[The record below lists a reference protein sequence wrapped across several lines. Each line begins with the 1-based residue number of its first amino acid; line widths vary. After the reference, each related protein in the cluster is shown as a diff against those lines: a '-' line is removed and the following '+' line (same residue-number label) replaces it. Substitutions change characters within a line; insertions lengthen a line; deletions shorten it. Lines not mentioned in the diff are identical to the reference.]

1 MNSLNVLP
9 DIRFVGLPIVR
20 DISKLPQDSYGISG
34 LSHMTVAG
42 SLMHGM
48 KEVEIRLE
56 TLAPGA
62 RTPIHRH
69 SCEEVF
75 VVIKG
80 GGTLHLASNS
90 HLKTPGKPEE
100 FRIFSNNTFHIT
112 IDNVHQVWNTNE
124 KEDLQV
130 LVIISR
136 PPVKVFIYEVW
147 LMPHTAAKL
156 KFPIFWDEQCYQ
168 TTLKDEL

>member
-1 MNSLNVLP
+1 MAELTILVFLLAFFALITVFTAAQCSTN
-9 DIRFVGLPIVR
+9 GLPIVR
-20 DISKLPQDSYGISG
+20 DISKLPQDSYGIPG

-48 KEVEIRLE
+48 KEVEIWLE

-80 GGTLHLASNS
+80 GGTLYLASNS
-90 HLKTPGKPEE
+90 HSKSPGKPEE
-100 FRIFSNNTFHIT
+100 FRIYSNSTFHIPV
-112 IDNVHQVWNTNE
+112 DDVHQVDYLSVSPFCCIGLRRFFWFN
-124 KEDLQV
+124 
-130 LVIISR
+130 VI
-136 PPVKVFIYEVW
+136 
-147 LMPHTAAKL
+147 MGAN
-156 KFPIFWDEQCYQ
+156 
-168 TTLKDEL
+168 